1 MATENN
7 AQAITFVIPGDRV
20 DAGATRGGGPAAASE
35 PGTTRTRVRLS
46 TRRDAQ
52 QHPQRLQA
60 VPGQDLVQLELLDG
74 PTLTL
79 SPETARALLMGQTA
93 AQRSRS
99 ADGTVSAT
107 MPEEV
112 KVNAVLRW
120 QGLEEALPGSS
131 LGATRGG
138 ARRGVLGK
146 VVLKAFELVRGPA
159 AQLATQKLIELIDGQ
174 VAPGVY
180 RLQPDSLP
188 VLKQAQHLKVQ
199 GEIARAAAQPAEA
212 GKPLLVLVHGTFS
225 TTQGTFGKL
234 WEHNRPVV
242 DALFKTYGHDGIY
255 ALEHPTLGESPIA
268 NARALLQAL
277 PAGARLHLL
286 THSRGGLVA
295 EVLACAA
302 AGGVPTDAELQPLF
316 DDKGAAYAQQ
326 RAELQALAAA
336 VQAKGIRV
344 DRVVRVACP
353 ARGTLLAGGRL
364 DAYLSVLKW
373 TLELARVPVAPQLLA
388 FLQAVAR
395 QRTDPAMLPG
405 LAAMISGAPLLEWIN
420 SRPEA
425 LPGELRVLAGDLQ
438 GDTLGSWLKTLLADA
453 FYWTDN
459 DIVVQTRS
467 MYGGAP
473 RAGGALFHLARGRD
487 VTHFAYFGNPRTAQQ
502 VLAGLTQAQPPGYG
516 RIGPLSWAGQD
527 SGGQRG
533 AAALLSDGQR
543 QPDRPAVFVLPG
555 ILGSHLA
562 EGDQRIWL
570 AWRLLGGLQRL
581 AYSAQ
586 APGRIRP
593 DGAIGLSYDALEKF
607 LAQSHEVVE
616 FSYDWRRPLQDEA
629 RRLAAA
635 LAAALDA
642 RDASGQPVRIVA
654 HSMGGLLAR
663 TVQLVDA
670 TLWNRL
676 MARPGARLLMLGTPN
691 GGSWAPMQVLSGDD
705 NFGNALASFGSPLRD
720 HKAREVMAGMP
731 GFLQLQAGLTD
742 PAQALD
748 KTSTWQKLAADDL
761 AFMQQRSWWHRINDD
776 PSDPGTAAYRWGVPP
791 QPVLDEA
798 RQLREQLDKQREA
811 ELPKFAGQVL
821 LVLGQAKF
829 TPDGW
834 RIDERE
840 GLVYRAAVDGGDGR
854 VTHASAQLPG
864 VRTWL
869 LAGTEHGSLPGERK
883 AHDAFLELLVHGDTR
898 APVLQ
903 PWGAAATRSGA
914 AAPTAAEVQ
923 HVDSRPLRR
932 SGPALPPDAF
942 DEIFSTGVF
951 EPPAAEPEEQPLQVE
966 VLNGN
971 LGFVRQPLIVG
982 HSQTLRLTGTEAA
995 VNALVGGALQ
1005 AALDTGLY
1013 PDAPGSHQVFVNLRR
1028 RADNPWA
1035 APQPPAA
1042 IVVGLGDESQLNEE
1056 RLARTVRQ
1064 GVLAWAQRQAEEGQG
1079 LTEGM
1084 ALAATLMGSGGAGMN
1099 ASNAARA
1106 IAQGVQAANQKLRQR
1121 NALHPDDD
1129 DWPLVARLTLVELYL
1144 ERASDAWHG
1153 LQVLAEAAPGDYLIA
1168 PEIRPGTGALRRQVD
1183 SGYRGIDYELIIAT
1197 GRGDNG
1203 IEFRLDTRRAR
1214 TEVRANSTQRALLRA
1229 LVAQASHVDNHDP
1242 QLGRTLFQLLVPREV
1257 EPFLAGSSR
1266 MVLELDEQTA
1276 PIPWE
1281 LLDTLPDRAAASA
1294 AGAAERRPWAIRTR
1308 LLRKLRKVRDD
1319 GSTLAVPDAQ
1329 ADDAF
1334 LVIGEPLMTDPL
1346 YVPLPG
1352 AKAEA
1357 VAVAEALRQGRA
1369 VEERELFT
1377 LLDAPAASQV
1387 INALFARRYRVVHV
1401 AGHGEPPQRQEAD
1414 PSRYVH
1420 KGGVVLSHGAFLGPD
1435 EVRAMRT
1442 VPELV
1447 FVNCC
1452 HLAKFQG
1459 SEPLEARQRNAYD
1472 RTLFA
1477 SGLADALIDA
1487 GVRCV
1492 VAAGWAV
1499 DDEPA
1504 MTFARVF
1511 YAELIAG
1518 RPFIDAVARA
1528 REQTWQQH
1536 PDSNTW
1542 AAYQCYGDAN
1552 WTLAY
1557 GSGRSQAAFDAVKDE
1572 IDSIASPLALVLA
1585 LEDVIVRM
1593 QFMHGD
1599 PAAQL
1604 ERTRRLA
1611 ARFGLQ
1617 WGRMG
1622 AVAEAFGLA
1631 CLACGD
1637 QTEALRW
1644 LSEAVACEDGSA
1656 QMRAQEQLGNLRV
1669 RRAWEQLEAFAGDAP
1684 AEADAVAAA
1693 TAEIT
1698 AGLRDLQLLAN
1709 LLPTAERH
1717 NLVGS
1722 AWKRLAL
1729 VAARA
1734 GHAAQE
1740 QAALE
1745 NAAAAYARARA
1756 LITQGAAGKAYYP
1769 ALNELAIALRLAPG
1783 TGPQALPAEVVET
1796 ARSSLQASID
1806 NAPDFWC
1813 YFGLIELDILQAV
1826 AGGQLAAEA
1835 LPLQA
1840 RLQALHGQVQSL
1852 RCWASTADQAA
1863 LVLQPYAQRLQTP
1876 GAPAAEAQAAR
1887 HLLAQLRRFAGRE
1900 AAGAA
1905 AAG

>member
-1 MATENN
+1 MATDRN
-7 AQAITFVIPGDRV
+7 AQTITFVIPGDRV
-20 DAGATRGGGPAAASE
+20 DAAATRGGGVAGALAAGPA
-35 PGTTRTRVRLS
+35 RTRIRLS

-52 QHPQRLQA
+52 QHPHRLQA
-60 VPGQDLVQLELLDG
+60 VPGQDLVELELLDG

-79 SPETARALLMGQTA
+79 HPETAQALLVGQTTQ
-93 AQRSRS
+93 QRSRG
-99 ADGTVSAT
+99 ADGRVLQT

-112 KVNAVLRW
+112 QVQAVLRW
-120 QGLEEALPGSS
+120 QGLEEALPGA
-131 LGATRGG
+131 ATRGG

-146 VVLKAFELVRGPA
+146 VVLKAFELVRGGA
-159 AQLATQKLIELIDGQ
+159 VAYTTSQLIELIDGQ
-174 VAPGVY
+174 VIPGVY
-180 RLQPDSLP
+180 RLQPDGLP
-188 VLKQAQHLKVQ
+188 VLKQAQHLKVA
-199 GEIARAAAQPAEA
+199 GEISRPAAQPGEA
-212 GKPLLVLVHGTFS
+212 GQPLLVLLHGTFS
-225 TTQGTFGKL
+225 TTQGTFAKL
-234 WEHNRPVV
+234 WEHNRSVV
-242 DALFKTYGHDGIY
+242 DALFKTYGPDGVY
-255 ALEHPTLGESPIA
+255 ALEHPTLGQSPIA
-268 NARALLQAL
+268 NARTLLQSL

-302 AGGVPTDAELQPLF
+302 AGGVPTDAALKPLF
-316 DDKGAAYAQQ
+316 DERDPAYRAQ
-326 RAELQALAAA
+326 RVELQELAAA

-373 TLELARVPVAPQLLA
+373 TLQLARIPVAPQLLD

-395 QRTDPAMLPG
+395 QRTQPQTLPG
-405 LAAMISGAPLLEWIN
+405 LAAMISGAPLLDWIN
-420 SRPEA
+420 GRSEA

-473 RAGGALFHLARGRD
+473 RAGGALFHLARGRE
-487 VTHFAYFGNPRTAQQ
+487 VTHFGYFGNPRTAQQ
-502 VLAGLTQAQPPGYG
+502 VLAGLTQARPPGYG

-527 SGGQRG
+527 SDGQRN
-533 AAALLSDGQR
+533 AAALLGDGLR

-570 AWRLLGGLQRL
+570 AWRLLGGLKRL
-581 AYSAQ
+581 AYSATQ
-586 APGRIRP
+586 PGRIRP
-593 DGAIGLSYDALEKF
+593 DGAIGSSYDSLEKF
-607 LAQSHEVVE
+607 LAQTHEVVE

-642 RDASGQPVRIVA
+642 RNASGQPVRIVA

-670 TLWNRL
+670 TLWSRL

-705 NFGNALASFGSPLRD
+705 TFGNALASFGSPLRD
-720 HKAREVMAGMP
+720 HEARAVMAGMP
-731 GFLQLQAGLTD
+731 GFLQLQAALTD
-742 PAQALD
+742 PAQQLD
-748 KTSTWQKLAADDL
+748 QARTWQQLAADDL
-761 AFMQQRSWWHRINDD
+761 LFMQQRSWWHRINDD
-776 PSDPGTAAYRWGVPP
+776 PTDPGAAAYRWGVPP
-791 QPVLDEA
+791 QEVLDQA
-798 RQLREQLDKQREA
+798 RQLREQLDRQRERD
-811 ELPKFAGQVL
+811 LPGYAGRLL

-854 VTHASAQLPG
+854 VTHASAVLPG
-864 VRTWL
+864 VRTWQ

-883 AHDAFLELLVHGDTR
+883 AHEAFLELLLSGDTQ
-898 APVLQ
+898 AAVLK
-903 PWGAAATRSGA
+903 PWGAAATRGST
-914 AAPTAAEVQ
+914 APAGVQ

-942 DEIFSTGVF
+942 DDVFSTGLS
-951 EPPAAEPEEQPLQVE
+951 EQPAAEPEEQPLRVE

-971 LGFVRQPLIVG
+971 LSFVRQPLIVG
-982 HSQTLRLTGTEAA
+982 HSQTLKLTGTEAA
-995 VNALVGGALQ
+995 VNALMGGPLQ

-1013 PDAPGSHQVFVNLRR
+1013 PDAPGSHQVFVNTRR
-1028 RADNPWA
+1028 PADNPWA

-1042 IVVGLGDESQLNEE
+1042 IVVGLGDEGQLNEE

-1064 GVLAWAQRQAEEGQG
+1064 GVLAWAQRQAEAGQDQ
-1079 LTEGM
+1079 TEGM
-1084 ALAATLMGSGGAGMN
+1084 ALAATLIGSGGAGMN

-1106 IAQGVQAANQKLRQR
+1106 IAQGVHAANQKLRQR

-1153 LQVLAEAAPGDYLIA
+1153 LQVLAEAAPGDYAIA
-1168 PEIRPGTGALRRQVD
+1168 PAIRPGTGPLRRQVD

-1214 TEVRANSTQRALLRA
+1214 TEVRANSAQRALLRA
-1229 LVAQASHVDNHDP
+1229 LVAQASHAGNHDP
-1242 QLGRTLFQLLVPREV
+1242 QLGRTLFQLLVPHEV

-1281 LLDTLPDRAAASA
+1281 LLDTLPERAA
-1294 AGAAERRPWAIRTR
+1294 AGAAAQVRPLPWAIRTR
-1308 LLRKLRKVRDD
+1308 LLRKLRKERDE
-1319 GSTLAVPDAQ
+1319 GSPLAVADAQ

-1357 VAVAEALRQGRA
+1357 AAVADALRQGRA
-1369 VEERELFT
+1369 VQERDLFA
-1377 LLDAPAASQV
+1377 LLEAPAASQV

-1401 AGHGEPPQRQEAD
+1401 AGHGEPPKRLESD
-1414 PSRYVH
+1414 PSRYEH
-1420 KGGVVLSHGAFLGPD
+1420 KGGVVLSNGAFLGPD

-1452 HLAKFQG
+1452 HLATFEG
-1459 SEPLEARQRNAYD
+1459 SEPLQARQRHAYD

-1499 DDEPA
+1499 DDAPA
-1504 MTFARVF
+1504 LTFARVF
-1511 YAELIAG
+1511 YAELLAG

-1528 REQTWQQH
+1528 RERTWQQH
-1536 PDSNTW
+1536 PQSNTW

-1557 GSGRSQAAFDAVKDE
+1557 GSGRSQAAFDAVNDE
-1572 IDSIASPLALVLA
+1572 LDSIASPLALVLA
-1585 LEDVIVRM
+1585 LEDVIVRVPYM
-1593 QFMHGD
+1593 GGD
-1599 PAAQL
+1599 RAEQL

-1611 ARFGLQ
+1611 ASFAAQ
-1617 WGRMG
+1617 WGHMG

-1637 QTEALRW
+1637 KDGALRW
-1644 LSEAVACEDGSA
+1644 LSQAVACEDGSA

-1669 RRAWEQLEAFAGDAP
+1669 RL
-1684 AEADAVAAA
+1684 AEEAVAALADGDPGLQRALPAARAAIA
-1693 TAEIT
+1693 T
-1698 AGLRDLQLLAN
+1698 GLRDLQRLAD
-1709 LLPTAERH
+1709 LLPTGERW
-1717 NLVGS
+1717 NLVAS
-1722 AWKRLAL
+1722 AHKRLAL
-1729 VAARA
+1729 VEARGQDPSA
-1734 GHAAQE
+1734 E
-1740 QAALE
+1740 RAALDS
-1745 NAAAAYARARA
+1745 ALQAYARARR
-1756 LITQGAAGKAYYP
+1756 LIEEGGAGHAYYP
-1769 ALNELAIALRLAPG
+1769 ALNEIAIALRLALADGAAAPV
-1783 TGPQALPAEVVET
+1783 QALAAAFE
-1796 ARSSLQASID
+1796 AAQRSLQACVDS
-1806 NAPDFWC
+1806 APDFWC
-1813 YFGLIELDILQAV
+1813 YAGLIEHDLLQAV
-1826 AGGQLAAEA
+1826 AGSALAGQADGLKTRFAE
-1835 LPLQA
+1835 
-1840 RLQALHGQVQSL
+1840 LHGRLSAPYT
-1852 RCWASTADQAA
+1852 WASVADQARF
-1863 LVLQPYAQRLQTP
+1863 LLGPYAEHAGKTARQ
-1876 GAPAAEAQAAR
+1876 AEQAATQG
-1887 HLLAQLRRFAGRE
+1887 LLGLLEGFAGR
-1900 AAGAA
+1900 
-1905 AAG
+1905 